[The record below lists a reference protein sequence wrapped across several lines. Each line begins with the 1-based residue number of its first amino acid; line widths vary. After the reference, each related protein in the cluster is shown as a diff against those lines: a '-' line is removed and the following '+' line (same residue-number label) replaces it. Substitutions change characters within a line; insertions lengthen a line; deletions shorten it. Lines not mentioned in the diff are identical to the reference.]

1 MECSDLPRM
10 DVMSKSDPFIVAYE
24 MNSAKEWI
32 ELGRTEVIVNS
43 QAFLL
48 LSCLKSSPAFVK
60 KIFLTYKFEEIQ
72 KLRFVVYD
80 ADTEGDSSLVIAL
93 HWC

>member
-1 MECSDLPRM
+1 
-10 DVMSKSDPFIVAYE
+10 MSKSDPFIVVYE
-24 MNSAKEWI
+24 MNSAKQWI